1 MAVIGYSGNSLP
13 QSQLFTP
20 EIWSK
25 KTQAIQKRKS
35 VFEKITNKDFEGE
48 IKKEGDTVNISRDV
62 VPVAKGYQR
71 GMPLEFEQQPTIS
84 TQLVINRAAYIG
96 NYVEVVSDHQSALN
110 RMNIWSKNGGYA
122 FSTYK
127 DKQILNEIH
136 VDADPANRG
145 ATAGAVD
152 GDVDLGATGAPLAID
167 VTNVISIVED
177 AGSVLRQADVDV
189 EDTFIVVPTWMGT
202 LLKKA
207 MNSRGFYENA
217 SMVLENGELPFK
229 IDGFKVYESNNYT
242 SVLDSTHKCFNIVF
256 GRKSATTL
264 AEQLTLTQEMDAI
277 TQGFGKFRKQLMVW
291 GTKVLQPKELGVI
304 YAYKA

>member
-1 MAVIGYSGNSLP
+1 MAIIGYAGNSLP

-20 EIWSK
+20 EKWSR
-25 KTQAIQKRKS
+25 KTLAIEKRKT
-35 VFEKITNKDFEGE
+35 VFEKITNKDYEGE
-48 IKKEGDTVNISRDV
+48 IKNEGDTVNIARDI

-96 NYVEVVSDHQSALN
+96 NYVELVSDYQSALN
-110 RMNIWSKNGGYA
+110 RMNIWAMNAGYA
-122 FSTYK
+122 FSVYK

-136 VDADPANRG
+136 LDADPMNRG
-145 ATAGAVD
+145 ATAGAVSAD
-152 GDVDLGATGAPLAID
+152 INLGATGSPLAID
-167 VTNVISIVED
+167 VTNVIDVIED
-177 AGSVLRQADVDV
+177 AGEVLRQADVDS

-207 MNSRGFYENA
+207 MNSRGFYEKA
-217 SMVLENGELPFK
+217 TMVLENGELPFK
-229 IDGFKVYESNNYT
+229 IDGFKVYESNNYEY
-242 SVLDSTHKCFNIVF
+242 VVDGGVKAYNIIF

-264 AEQLTLTQEMDAI
+264 AEQLTKTQEMEAVKE
-277 TQGFGKFRKQLMVW
+277 GFGTFRKQLMVW
-291 GTKVLQPKELGVI
+291 GIKVLQPKEIGVI